1 MVSEGQVY
9 RTRVK
14 PEVVVYLD
22 TRYPGF
28 FERLLRLADS
38 LVVFYGKTTADGAVD
53 GSDLICADLTEK
65 PDFSGH
71 IVVILSGDYTG
82 QARGISGTTLGGTVT
97 VAIPFGGRILAGTE
111 FAILAIRTTEL
122 GDIEVKLDAI
132 KLQTDKLAGLAPV
145 TGLTTDNWQVGE
157 ANVVSIGANDVS
169 YKLHSLVLSIL
180 NLIGTIITIR
190 MYMKVNGVDRRVYD
204 QTFDATTD
212 PPGLWIVNGT
222 VAIHEV
228 LRVTL
233 QSNNAADNGKAVDYD
248 YLLEAM

>member
-1 MVSEGQVY
+1 MASEGQVY

-38 LVVFYGKTTADGAVD
+38 LVVFHGFTTADGGAD
-53 GSDLICADLTEK
+53 GSSLICSDLTGR
-65 PDFSGH
+65 PDFDGQE
-71 IVVILSGDYTG
+71 VVILSGTYAG
-82 QARGISGTTLGGTVT
+82 QARGIVGATVDGMVT
-97 VAIPFGGRILAGTE
+97 PDNNFGGQIVTGAEFVILSVRSG
-111 FAILAIRTTEL
+111 
-122 GDIEVKLDAI
+122 
-132 KLQTDKLAGLAPV
+132 KLAGLAPV
-145 TGLTTDNWQVGE
+145 TGSTTDNWQVGE

-169 YKLHSLVLSIL
+169 YKLHSLVLSIH

-190 MYMKVNGVDRRVYD
+190 MYMEVNGVERRVYD
-204 QTFDATTD
+204 QAFDATTD

-233 QSNNAADNGKAVDYD
+233 QSNNAADNDKAVDYD
-248 YLLEAM
+248 YMLEAM